1 MRRRLVLL
9 GAGVLCSTFTLSQ
22 VKKQFSVEDTAEIGL
37 VDLNFKVNSGRC
49 FIKQGQ
55 SNEVLNVYSDQDYES
70 YGHSFEKNISN
81 KTCKINL
88 ELEDAKSES
97 FSQSISYR
105 MFGRSEEEQDKTW
118 KVYLTENKAY
128 NLDLDYGIG
137 EAHINLGGLSVNNLK
152 VHTGS
157 ADVNIAYPEDQS
169 NLVEMDTFYVK
180 VDLGSVSVEKL
191 NHSKA
196 KHVVADIGFGNLM
209 LDFTDKTEVS
219 STIQGSVGAGNL
231 MIFLPQ
237 SGTPVKVKI
246 KDSWLCKVKLS
257 DSFTKIS
264 KNTYVNQD
272 YQESADNVLNF
283 DLDVS
288 MGSIVFKERN

>member
-9 GAGVLCSTFTLSQ
+9 GAGIISSTLSISQ
-22 VKKQFSVEDTAEIGL
+22 VKKQFSVEDNAEVRV

-49 FIKQGQ
+49 YIKQGE
-55 SNEVLNVYSDQDYES
+55 SKELLNVYSDQDYDS
-70 YGHSFEKNISN
+70 YGHSFEKNTTGKN
-81 KTCKINL
+81 CEINL
-88 ELEDAKSES
+88 ELEDSRSES
-97 FSQSISYR
+97 LGQSISYR
-105 MFGRSEEEQDKTW
+105 MFGRSEEEKDKTW
-118 KVYLTENKAY
+118 KVYLTDNKAY
-128 NLDLDYGIG
+128 NLNLDYGVG
-137 EAHINLGGLSVNNLK
+137 EAHINLGGLSINNLK

-157 ADVNIAYPEDQS
+157 ADVNIGYNEDQS
-169 NLVEMDTFYVK
+169 NLIEMDTFYVK
-180 VDLGSVSVEKL
+180 VDLGSVNVEKL

-219 STIQGSVGAGNL
+219 STIKGSVGAGNL
-231 MIFLPQ
+231 MIFVPKE
-237 SGTPVKVKI
+237 GTPVKVKI

-257 DSFTKIS
+257 KSFS
-264 KNTYVNQD
+264 QVGNNTYVNQEFSED
-272 YQESADNVLNF
+272 AENVLNF